1 MKEIRVGII
10 GMGGMANSHMENM
23 SRLEGVRIAALCDS
37 ASEAVNRAGDKLGI
51 PAERRFEQYSDLIA
65 CEEVDAV
72 LSITPNDVH
81 FGIVKC
87 CLQQGKAIMT
97 EKPFTRTYEEA
108 CELNQLYLA
117 NPIPSMVGF
126 SYRYV
131 PSFRYARDLIKQ
143 GKLGQ
148 IRHVFVQY
156 LQSWGVPVYDTPMN
170 WRYRS
175 EITGTGAL
183 ADLGSHMVDAARF
196 MIGEFDEV
204 SAHMKTFITNRR
216 DPASGAEGT
225 VDVDDFTGFLAT
237 LDSQV
242 TGVFQT
248 SRNAYGS
255 GNQLELTIY
264 GELGTISVG
273 CERGNELT
281 WIHPNEE
288 HQASVVTEVQRVP
301 SKYELTQ
308 MQDFFDMVRG
318 HVREEL
324 PTIAD
329 GYANQ
334 EVLEAIYQA
343 AINKRTVSLEQFRSN
358 QFAAA
363 GGER

>member
-1 MKEIRVGII
+1 MKEIKVGII
-10 GMGGMANSHMENM
+10 GLGGMANVHMEVIA
-23 SRLEGVRIAALCDS
+23 RLEGVRIIALCDS
-37 ASEAVNRAGDKLGI
+37 LGEAVNRTGDKLGI
-51 PAERRFEQYSDLIA
+51 SLDRRFAHYADLIT
-65 CEEVDAV
+65 CDEVDAV
-72 LSITPNDVH
+72 LSITPNDAH
-81 FGIVKC
+81 YEIVKC
-87 CLQQGKAIMT
+87 CLLHNKPIMT
-97 EKPFTRTYEEA
+97 EKPFTRTFEEA
-108 CELNQLYLA
+108 YELHQLYVE

-143 GKLGQ
+143 GKIGQ

-183 ADLGSHMVDAARF
+183 ADLGSHMVDAARY

-204 SAHMKTFITNRR
+204 MAQMKTFIPSRR
-216 DPASGAEGT
+216 DPVTGQMGT

-242 TGVFQT
+242 TGIFQT

-255 GNQLELTIY
+255 GNQLELQIY
-264 GELGTISVG
+264 GELGTISIG
-273 CERGNELT
+273 CERGSELT

-288 HQASVVTEVQRVP
+288 NAASIVTEVQRVP
-301 SKYELTQ
+301 AEYELVQ
-308 MQDFFDMVRG
+308 LEDFFDGVRG
-318 HVREEL
+318 SGRDGL
-324 PTIAD
+324 PTIED
-329 GYANQ
+329 GFANQ

-343 AINKRTVSLEQFRSN
+343 AISKQAISLAHFRSHE
-358 QFAAA
+358 QAA
-363 GGER
+363 GGDR

>member
-1 MKEIRVGII
+1 MQEIKIGII
-10 GMGGMANSHMENM
+10 GLGGMAYTHMENM
-23 SRLEGVRIAALCDS
+23 NRLESIRITAVCDPV
-37 ASEAVNRAGDKLGI
+37 SEAVKRAGDKLGL
-51 PAERRFEQYSDLIA
+51 PQHRRYEHYTDLIS
-65 CEEVDAV
+65 CDEVDAV

-81 FGIVKC
+81 YEIVKC
-87 CLQQGKAIMT
+87 CLEHSKPVMT

-108 CELNQLYLA
+108 FDLYRMYEA

-131 PSFRYARDLIKQ
+131 PSFRYARELIKQ
-143 GKLGQ
+143 GKIGT

-156 LQSWGVPVYDTPMN
+156 LQSWGVPVYGTPMN

-204 SAHMKTFITNRR
+204 SAHMKTYITRR
-216 DPASGAEGT
+216 PDPAGGEGT

-237 LDSQV
+237 LDSGV

-264 GELGTISVG
+264 GEKGTISVG

-281 WIHPNEE
+281 WIHPNAD
-288 HQASVVTEVQRVP
+288 HTASIVTEVQRVP
-301 SKYELTQ
+301 SEYELAQ
-308 MQDFFDMVRG
+308 MQDFIDMLRG
-318 HVREEL
+318 NVREEL
-324 PTIAD
+324 PNIKD

-334 EVLEAIYQA
+334 EVLEAIHQA
-343 AINKRTVSLEQFRSN
+343 AMKKQTISLAQFRSG
-358 QFAAA
+358 QI
-363 GGER
+363 